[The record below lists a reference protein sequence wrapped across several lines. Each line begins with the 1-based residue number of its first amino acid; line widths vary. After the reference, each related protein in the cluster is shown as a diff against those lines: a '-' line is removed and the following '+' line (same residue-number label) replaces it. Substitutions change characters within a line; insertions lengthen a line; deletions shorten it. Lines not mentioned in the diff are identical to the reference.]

1 MQKERFQTPMHPE
14 AEHNY
19 AIDFTDLLQG
29 IGGDSEVI
37 TGTPIVTVIDSDP
50 SSPGFTAVFQ
60 GLDATSRKVI
70 FKAGVGTSDH
80 DDAAYEGEG
89 ALICIQ
95 ANIVSTSSPAEV
107 QQGELIVQD
116 QC

>member
-1 MQKERFQTPMHPE
+1 MEKERFQTPMHPE

-19 AIDFTDLLQG
+19 AIDFTKLLQG

-37 TGTPIVTVIDSDP
+37 TGTPTVTVVDADP
-50 SSPGFTAVFQ
+50 SFPGFTAVFQ
-60 GLDATSRKVI
+60 GLDSTSRKVI
-70 FKAGVGTSDH
+70 FKAGVDTGDH
-80 DDAAYEGEG
+80 DDAAYQGDG
-89 ALICIQ
+89 ATICIQ

-107 QQGELIVQD
+107 QQAELIVQD